1 MNESLKKI
9 IFDKLYED
17 LSHVEI
23 IPYEDSIWFIDRQE
37 EFWYLEFKK
46 VGILYWRSPFFMN
59 FFSLFSMERYEFEP
73 FISEWVEEVLNC
85 KVNTTIRCKHRNV
98 TKVEEVLNCKVNTTI
113 CRSWRC
119 KKRVEEVLN
128 CKVNTTRLLI
138 QKPAWLVEEV
148 LNCKVNTTSFSSAEN
163 TFWMEEV
170 LNCKVNTTEG
180 FMYPRIGMVGKVING
195 KVNTI

>member
-73 FISEWVEEVLNC
+73 FISEW
-85 KVNTTIRCKHRNV
+85 
-98 TKVEEVLNCKVNTTI
+98 VEEVLNCKVNTTI